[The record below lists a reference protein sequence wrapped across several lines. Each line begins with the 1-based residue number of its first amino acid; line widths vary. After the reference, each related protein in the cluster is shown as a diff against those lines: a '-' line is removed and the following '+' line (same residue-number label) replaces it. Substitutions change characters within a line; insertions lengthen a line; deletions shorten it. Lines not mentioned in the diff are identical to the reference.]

1 MSKPNEQKRS
11 RIPEFA
17 SREEEAEF
25 WDTHDITDYWDELK
39 PVKVKFSES
48 IDHAV
53 IVRFDLDTFNELLEL
68 ARERGIFIDA
78 LIQRWIMER
87 MKEVS
92 KSEEKAQAAA
102 PESRNAA
109 ISSTE

>member
-1 MSKPNEQKRS
+1 MSESKSQKQRT
-11 RIPEFA
+11 IPEFA

-53 IVRFDLDTFNELLEL
+53 IVSFDLDTFKELLEL
-68 ARERGIFIDA
+68 GRERGIFVDA
-78 LIQRWIMER
+78 LIHTWIMER
-87 MKEVS
+87 L
-92 KSEEKAQAAA
+92 AQETA
-102 PESRNAA
+102 PDSRNPAA
-109 ISSTE
+109 SLAE

>member
-1 MSKPNEQKRS
+1 MSEPNEQKQRT
-11 RIPEFA
+11 IPEFT

-25 WDTHDITDYWDELK
+25 WDTHDIADYWDELK

-68 ARERGIFIDA
+68 GRERGIFADA
-78 LIQRWIMER
+78 LIHTWIVER
-87 MKEVS
+87 LVQET
-92 KSEEKAQAAA
+92 AQAKTAQATA
-102 PESRNAA
+102 PDSRSPAT
-109 ISSTE
+109 SSTV

>member
-1 MSKPNEQKRS
+1 MSESKNQQQRTM
-11 RIPEFA
+11 PEFA

-39 PVKVKFSES
+39 PVKVNFSDS

-68 ARERGIFIDA
+68 GRERGIFVDA
-78 LIQRWIMER
+78 LIQTWIVER
-87 MKEVS
+87 MKEITAA
-92 KSEEKAQAAA
+92 EKAQATA
-102 PESRNAA
+102 PDSRNPAM
-109 ISSTE
+109 SSSE

>member
-1 MSKPNEQKRS
+1 MSEPNKQKQRT
-11 RIPEFA
+11 IPEFA
-17 SREEEAEF
+17 SREEAAEF
-25 WDTHDITDYWDELK
+25 WDTHDIADYWDELK

-68 ARERGIFIDA
+68 ARERGIFVDA

-87 MKEVS
+87 MEYVAQAG
-92 KSEEKAQAAA
+92 EKAQAAA

-109 ISSTE
+109 MSSAE